1 MRRGRVLACANS
13 VLAQNIVV
21 LLARKPLI
29 GVPPSETSRTLWL
42 LKPVAREDLLRA
54 QDAIVLFVVRI
65 ANSMHSSDQQVTVV
79 EEGEG
84 LAFPFGLLKCHF
96 DYDYKSML

>member
-13 VLAQNIVV
+13 VLAHNVVV

-42 LKPVAREDLLRA
+42 LKAVAREDLLCA
-54 QDAIVLFVVRI
+54 QDAIVLIVVRI
-65 ANSMHSSDQQVTVV
+65 AYSMHSRDQQVTVV

-84 LAFPFGLLKCHF
+84 LAFPGGLLKCHF